1 PKDDPYHRERWSE
14 LYPEDELKG
23 HERLAQL
30 GNETKNRYIWTI
42 APFQPQSDPIT
53 PDNEEEGIAKLI
65 AKFEQLYSVGV
76 RQFGVLGDDVGELPK
91 QTVVNV
97 MQEVS
102 EWAEEKGD
110 VYDFVFV
117 PQGYVLADWGFNAE
131 ELNLYDAEFP
141 DDVQIMFT
149 GENTLSK
156 ITQESVNGFKTK
168 EADVEERRDPLFWL
182 NWPVNDIDRE
192 EYRRLFMGKGEMMEP
207 GVENM
212 VGVLTNPMEESQPSK
227 IAIFETADYSWNST
241 DFDADQNW
249 EDSFKYV
256 EPNAPEELHESAKH
270 MSNMDNGGIGGLEES
285 EELKQPI
292 AEFNEA
298 IQSGNEK
305 LIKEKGETLQSQYQN
320 IVNAVDG
327 FIKNA
332 SEEDLK
338 EEMKP
343 YINGLHD
350 KSQAAVDYI
359 EAIMIAK
366 DAKAG
371 SKSQTQALLAH
382 ANEKYRDSKSYTV
395 KTKTAEFPTVELRAE
410 SGMLRI
416 NPNVKELQS
425 YALASIEMYDD
436 VSQDNAHYEGIQ
448 ALTAQGV
455 FQGYESN
462 EFKPWENMSRE
473 HMAVV
478 LSKLENYKEP
488 ENIED
493 ILKKYKDVDGDSRY
507 AKEIAIMTEAGIFS
521 GDE

>member
-1 PKDDPYHRERWSE
+1 
-14 LYPEDELKG
+14 
-23 HERLAQL
+23 
-30 GNETKNRYIWTI
+30 
-42 APFQPQSDPIT
+42 
-53 PDNEEEGIAKLI
+53 
-65 AKFEQLYSVGV
+65 
-76 RQFGVLGDDVGELPK
+76 
-91 QTVVNV
+91 
-97 MQEVS
+97 
-102 EWAEEKGD
+102 
-110 VYDFVFV
+110 
-117 PQGYVLADWGFNAE
+117 
-131 ELNLYDAEFP
+131 
-141 DDVQIMFT
+141 
-149 GENTLSK
+149 
-156 ITQESVNGFKTK
+156 
-168 EADVEERRDPLFWL
+168 
-182 NWPVNDIDRE
+182 
-192 EYRRLFMGKGEMMEP
+192 
-207 GVENM
+207 
-212 VGVLTNPMEESQPSK
+212 
-227 IAIFETADYSWNST
+227 
-241 DFDADQNW
+241 
-249 EDSFKYV
+249 
-256 EPNAPEELHESAKH
+256 
-270 MSNMDNGGIGGLEES
+270 
-285 EELKQPI
+285 
-292 AEFNEA
+292 
-298 IQSGNEK
+298 
-305 LIKEKGETLQSQYQN
+305 
-320 IVNAVDG
+320 VNAVDG

-473 HMAVV
+473 HMAVG

-493 ILKKYKDVDGDSRY
+493 ILKKYKDDEGYSIY
-507 AKEIAIMTEAGIFS
+507 TKEIAIMTEERIFS
-521 GDE
+521 VDEDGNFNTKANMTPQQMATVLVHDMSLDEGDDVEDVDINLDN